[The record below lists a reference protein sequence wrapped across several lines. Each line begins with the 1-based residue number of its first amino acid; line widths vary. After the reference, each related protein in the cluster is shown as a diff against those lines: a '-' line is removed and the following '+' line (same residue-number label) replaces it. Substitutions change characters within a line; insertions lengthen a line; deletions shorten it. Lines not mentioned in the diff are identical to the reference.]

1 MKPSIRSHI
10 QKAIV
15 ANAVITGIFITAVAC
30 FMITRFT
37 VANHETLMNSLAASY
52 SMSITEAVST
62 LKDQIR
68 KVAAN
73 DQVCG
78 GNIPQEDR
86 KAYLK
91 AQTHDTVF
99 QWFSVSD
106 KSGAAYDG
114 MQIGDTDYFQNAIQ
128 GIAYLS
134 APIQADGGT
143 PVIMAGSEITAMGP
157 TGIVFGAIDGSY
169 FSKYTDKITLG
180 KTGFGFLIDKNGTIV
195 AHPDQARIGLTAN
208 LPESADSRE
217 RDGLAAVLSEMAAG
231 KTGAGFF
238 WENGV
243 QKMISYCP
251 VEGDEGWSLAVC
263 QDYSEV
269 VAASRQTIWV
279 SVAVLIGA
287 IAVSFLFAMLTANSI
302 SRPIAGAVARLD
314 LLAKGD
320 LHSAVPTK
328 ASNREAAALLGALQ
342 TTVFSLKSYVS
353 EIDTLLMQLA
363 GGNLDIRPEQEYCGD
378 FAPIR
383 SSLETIIRSLSDT
396 FRQIQNASFSV
407 SQSSRQV
414 SAGSLQISDR
424 SSTEAQTIEQLGSM
438 VASITDKIG
447 QNTLSTQQSVE
458 LFSRMKNCVGA
469 VEASMQKLLTSFSDI
484 EAGSAKIQSI
494 THVIDEM
501 AFQTKI
507 LALNASVEAA
517 CAGAAGKGFA
527 VVANEVRSLAYK
539 SAQAAQDTET
549 LISGSGQ
556 SIRSGRQYAQKAA
569 QVLDNLIQMVE
580 QVTGIVYQI
589 SDASQNQEQS
599 AAQIQAGVGR
609 IAETVQSNT
618 AFAEECAAASQS
630 LTEQAA
636 VLAERMHQFQFAY
649 QESVCAD
656 ES

>member
-10 QKAIV
+10 QKVIV
-15 ANAVITGIFITAVAC
+15 ANAVITGVFITSIAC
-30 FMITRFT
+30 FTISHNAVTT
-37 VANHETLMNSLAASY
+37 HKTLMNSLAASY
-52 SMSITEAVST
+52 ATSITQVVSSV
-62 LKDQIR
+62 KDQIR

-91 AQTHDTVF
+91 AQTRDTVF
-99 QWFSVSD
+99 RWFSFSD
-106 KSGAAYDG
+106 KNGIAYDG
-114 MQIGDTDYFQNAIQ
+114 MQIRDTDYFQSAIQ
-128 GIAYLS
+128 GIPYLS
-134 APIQADGGT
+134 APVLDEDGALVMTAGT
-143 PVIMAGSEITAMGP
+143 EITAMGP
-157 TGIVFGAIDGSY
+157 TGIVFGTIDGNY
-169 FSKYTDKITLG
+169 FNQYTDKITLG
-180 KTGFGFLIDKNGTIV
+180 KTGFGFLIDKNGTVISY
-195 AHPDQARIGLTAN
+195 PDQSQIGLSANIPETAN
-208 LPESADSRE
+208 DRE
-217 RDGLAAVLSEMAAG
+217 RAGLAAVISEMTAG
-231 KTGAGFF
+231 KTGSGLF
-238 WENGV
+238 WENGI

-287 IAVSFLFAMLTANSI
+287 IAVSFLLATLTANSI
-302 SRPIAGAVARLD
+302 SRPIACAVSRLT

-320 LHSAVPTK
+320 LRSAVPSK
-328 ASNREAAALLGALQ
+328 ASTREAETLLGALQ
-342 TTVFSLKSYVS
+342 STVFSLKSYVS
-353 EIDTLLMQLA
+353 EIDSLLMQLA
-363 GGNLDIRPEQEYCGD
+363 SGNLDIYPEQEYCGD

-383 SSLETIIRSLSDT
+383 GSLETIIHSLSDT
-396 FRQIQNASFSV
+396 FRQIQESSFSV

-424 SSTEAQTIEQLGSM
+424 SSMEAQTIEQLGSM
-438 VASITDKIG
+438 VASITEKIG

-458 LFSRMKNCVGA
+458 LFSQMRTCVGA
-469 VEASMQKLLTSFSDI
+469 VEASMQNLLTSFSDI

-517 CAGAAGKGFA
+517 GAGAAGKGFA
-527 VVANEVRSLAYK
+527 VVANEVRNLAHK
-539 SAQAAQDTET
+539 SAQAAQDTEA

-556 SIRSGRQYAQKAA
+556 SILNGRLYAQRAA
-569 QVLDNLIQMVE
+569 QVLGELIKMVE
-580 QVTGIVYQI
+580 QVTGIVYRI
-589 SDASQNQEQS
+589 SDASTVQERS
-599 AAQIQAGVGR
+599 VAQIQTGVDK
-609 IAETVQSNT
+609 IAETVQSNA

-636 VLAERMHQFQFAY
+636 LLAKRMQQFQFACRE
-649 QESVCAD
+649 QVCAD